1 MRSALFHWRL
11 RWVRWI
17 CTIHWQWL
25 FQLHY
30 YCHCREGT
38 LKVGDRVLAANGVSL
53 MQRTLSQALNFL
65 RDVPDDE
72 VAFLVEYDVSVLGQ
86 YTMGQKTDHFF
97 LKRVC
102 NSCIWWHRNA
112 FSYEIFGF
120 VSGVRLVLRV
130 DLFKYYICFFV
141 STDVWLLDFAC

>member
-1 MRSALFHWRL
+1 
-11 RWVRWI
+11 
-17 CTIHWQWL
+17 
-25 FQLHY
+25 
-30 YCHCREGT
+30 
-38 LKVGDRVLAANGVSL
+38 VLAANGVSL

-102 NSCIWWHRNA
+102 NSCI
-112 FSYEIFGF
+112 
-120 VSGVRLVLRV
+120 
-130 DLFKYYICFFV
+130 
-141 STDVWLLDFAC
+141 